1 MKSGNWLTF
10 FGTCNANK
18 VLPINPLRPIIH
30 GLYFLSDVFFNQVY
44 TRAVNPPPPFPC
56 LQVLK
61 IDGKGTIT
69 DVVMTT
75 ADDIIC
81 EKKKT
86 ARKRFCW
93 SFNI

>member
-1 MKSGNWLTF
+1 MKSGNCLTF

-30 GLYFLSDVFFNQVY
+30 GLYFLSDVFSI
-44 TRAVNPPPPFPC
+44 RCIPGLLPPPPPC

-69 DVVMTT
+69 DVIMTT

-81 EKKKT
+81 EKKKNC
-86 ARKRFCW
+86 AKKILEEF
-93 SFNI
+93 